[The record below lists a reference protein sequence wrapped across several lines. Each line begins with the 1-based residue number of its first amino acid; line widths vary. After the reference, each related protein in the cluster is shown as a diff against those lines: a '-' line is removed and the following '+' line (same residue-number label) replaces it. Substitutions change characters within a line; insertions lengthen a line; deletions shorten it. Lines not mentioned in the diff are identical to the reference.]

1 MLLIKI
7 LSDFRQIVLVYA
19 GCELRELTG
28 GQWRANPMESKGRQN
43 PKSKDSLKGRSVWSI
58 QKLRSKA
65 KARHVTFLTASL
77 KKRAEGYSIAQE
89 PSFSLG
95 AKNTIRARN
104 CLGCAGDTG
113 ILLLLCKISTRLA
126 REIERRLVKSKNKKK
141 SEKPELWP
149 LAHEQPEC
157 CLQLVLND
165 WTEGSNCS
173 CTNECVIL
181 SKGSK
186 TMQDWCD
193 GKGKKSTRERERF
206 PWDSPM
212 AFTVCQWGRL
222 ETLLNKYS
230 VCIIVNTQ
238 THTVYETHSIV
249 RCHHSQSIK
258 LHKVLNFKTNL
269 LKIHSWSKSL
279 WVTILVK
286 ILLLE
291 GGKLVTQHFLRHCV
305 ESILYSSVLR
315 VALGTVANPERTSS
329 RSQLT
334 NQETVIQQ
342 MGKTTKWIFSW
353 C

>member
-141 SEKPELWP
+141 KWKTWALTTCTWTARMLSAIGVKWLNRRKQLFLHQRVRDPEQRIKDN
-149 LAHEQPEC
+149 AG
-157 CLQLVLND
+157 LV
-165 WTEGSNCS
+165 WWER
-173 CTNECVIL
+173 
-181 SKGSK
+181 
-186 TMQDWCD
+186 
-193 GKGKKSTRERERF
+193 KKIHPREREI
-206 PWDSPM
+206 SL
-212 AFTVCQWGRL
+212 RL
-222 ETLLNKYS
+222 SNGFHSLS
-230 VCIIVNTQ
+230 VRKAGDLA
-238 THTVYETHSIV
+238 E
-249 RCHHSQSIK
+249 
-258 LHKVLNFKTNL
+258 
-269 LKIHSWSKSL
+269 
-279 WVTILVK
+279 
-286 ILLLE
+286 
-291 GGKLVTQHFLRHCV
+291 
-305 ESILYSSVLR
+305 
-315 VALGTVANPERTSS
+315 
-329 RSQLT
+329 
-334 NQETVIQQ
+334 
-342 MGKTTKWIFSW
+342 
-353 C
+353 